1 MKITSIFLD
10 GESIKMM
17 CENQSLSLCFLL
29 VCVSFVSFLSATE
42 EQTLISIIIEV
53 TSAFGTTGLSL
64 GITGDLSVVGK
75 ITIATLMF
83 IGRIGMLYTLMLFVP
98 KETRD
103 LGYEYPSEKIIIG

>member
-1 MKITSIFLD
+1 
-10 GESIKMM
+10 MM

-103 LGYEYPSEKIIIG
+103 QAMNIQARKLLSVKMGI

>member
-1 MKITSIFLD
+1 FLFCMD
-10 GESIKMM
+10 FFIYTKYFI
-17 CENQSLSLCFLL
+17 LS
-29 VCVSFVSFLSATE
+29 
-42 EQTLISIIIEV
+42 

>member
-1 MKITSIFLD
+1 M
-10 GESIKMM
+10 
-17 CENQSLSLCFLL
+17 LSLGMCF
-29 VCVSFVSFLSATE
+29 FVSFLSATE

-83 IGRIGMLYTLMLFVP
+83 IGRIGMLYIDVIRA
-98 KETRD
+98 KRNTRSR
-103 LGYEYPSEKIIIG
+103 L